1 MDGHHRKRKRGA
13 ISEKKDTGT
22 RRGGEKANMEEMEE
36 TELFIVDTHCRSAF
50 PIQVTLL
57 RHSLHTHQR
66 QKAEFIEQSSRNDQ
80 WLLSL
85 RCNLSQSLD
94 AVMHR
99 PLPSVLESEAERLD
113 HSLKEEE
120 LRMSISQ

>member
-1 MDGHHRKRKRGA
+1 MGITESENEGLFLRRRILELEEEVRRRTWRKW
-13 ISEKKDTGT
+13 KKL
-22 RRGGEKANMEEMEE
+22 E
-36 TELFIVDTHCRSAF
+36 ELFIVDTHCRSAF